1 MKGDVFLQKFL
12 TDDFLLSNNTA
23 KVLYNEYAKEKP
35 IIDYH
40 CHIDPKEI
48 YEDRRF
54 ENISQVWLGGDHY
67 KWRIMRSNGVDEYY
81 ITGDAPDREKFQKFA
96 EAIPRAIGNP
106 MYHWCH
112 LELKNYF
119 GYEGVLNGDT
129 AQEVWDIAC
138 DKLTNDK
145 DMSARGLILK
155 SNVMMVGTTDD
166 PCSDLKWH
174 KALNEDE
181 SFTVSV
187 CPSFRPDPALNIHK
201 PGFVEYINKLSET
214 VRYEIS
220 TLDDVKRALSDRI
233 EYFNLYGCRA
243 SDHGL
248 DYVVYREA
256 SDGEINA
263 IFKNA
268 LNGKPI
274 NKEQSEVYQTSLL
287 LHCAKEYAKYNWVM
301 QLHFSCMRN
310 PNSKMLRTL
319 GPDTGFD
326 CIAVTDS
333 CAATYKLMDA
343 LERENALPK
352 TVLYSLN
359 PADDEWLDTLLGAFQ
374 SSEIPGKIQHG
385 SAWWFNDNKTG
396 MQNQLTSLANL
407 GILGNFIGMLT
418 DSRSFLSYARH
429 EYFRRILCNLIGTWI
444 ENGEYPADIEFAGS
458 LVEDI
463 CTNNA
468 KRYFNL

>member
-1 MKGDVFLQKFL
+1 MKFL
-12 TDDFLLSNNTA
+12 SDDFLLSNDTA
-23 KVLYNEYAKEKP
+23 KTLYHNYAKDKP

-40 CHIDPKEI
+40 CHIDPQDI
-48 YEDRRF
+48 FEDRRF
-54 ENISQVWLGGDHY
+54 ENLSQVWLSGDHY

-81 ITGDAPDREKFQKFA
+81 ITGEATDREKFQKFA
-96 EAIPRAIGNP
+96 QALPRAIGNP

-129 AQEVWDIAC
+129 AQQVWEIAE
-138 DKLTNDK
+138 DKLKNDSS
-145 DMSARGLILK
+145 MSARGLILQ

-166 PCSDLKWH
+166 PCSDLRWH
-174 KALNEDE
+174 KALREE
-181 SFTVSV
+181 GFSVTV

-201 PGFVEYINKLSET
+201 AGFVEYIKKLAT
-214 VRYEIS
+214 VVGFEIS
-220 TLDDVKRALSDRI
+220 TLDDIKRALSQRI
-233 EYFNLYGCRA
+233 EYFNDNGCRA

-248 DYVVYREA
+248 DYVMFRQATDSEV
-256 SDGEINA
+256 NA

-268 LNGKPI
+268 LSGKPI
-274 NKEQSEVYQTSLL
+274 NKEQAEAYQTALL
-287 LHCAKEYAKYNWVM
+287 LHCAKEYSKYDWVM

-310 PNSKMLRTL
+310 PNTKMLNTL

-333 CAATYKLMDA
+333 CEATYKVMDA
-343 LERENALPK
+343 LEREDALPK
-352 TVLYSLN
+352 TILYSLN
-359 PADDEWLDTLLGAFQ
+359 PADDEWIDTLIGAFQ
-374 SSEIPGKIQHG
+374 SSQIAGKIQHG
-385 SAWWFNDNKTG
+385 SAWWFNDNKVG

-407 GILGNFIGMLT
+407 GILGNFVGMLT

-444 ENGEYPADIEFAGS
+444 ENGEYPNDLEFVGS

-463 CTNNA
+463 CINNA